1 MPYEST
7 HKFVISVTKDG
18 KSEDKQIEQG
28 RNKKLCFNQPGQYT
42 LSPNSCYKFEKQ
54 QYIFTASSNYT

>member
-28 RNKKLCFNQPGQYT
+28 RNKKLCFN
-42 LSPNSCYKFEKQ
+42 
-54 QYIFTASSNYT
+54 